1 MKRSSR
7 GVHACVG
14 VVTLTDAEV
23 RDMTTNHGPE
33 YFEHEGSLA
42 DPTSPELLDDLAD
55 DEPLDDDPFDDDDE
69 R

>member
-1 MKRSSR
+1 
-7 GVHACVG
+7 
-14 VVTLTDAEV
+14 
-23 RDMTTNHGPE
+23 MTTNHGPE
-33 YFEHEGSLA
+33 YFEHERALP